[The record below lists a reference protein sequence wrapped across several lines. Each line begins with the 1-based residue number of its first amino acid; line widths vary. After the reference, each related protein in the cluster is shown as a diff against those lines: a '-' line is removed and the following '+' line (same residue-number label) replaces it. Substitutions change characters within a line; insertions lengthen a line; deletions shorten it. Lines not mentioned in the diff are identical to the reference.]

1 MNNFLTNN
9 ASFILNTDDFLSH
22 HYHIYIEKSSKYIVK
37 AYEVD
42 FDSKCQHILSTL
54 GEYFER
60 EVLCNINPLKSQTVT
75 LVSLITGEQKKLLF
89 QNILPV

>member
-42 FDSKCQHILSTL
+42 FDSKCQHILSI
-54 GEYFER
+54 GN
-60 EVLCNINPLKSQTVT
+60 C
-75 LVSLITGEQKKLLF
+75 
-89 QNILPV
+89 